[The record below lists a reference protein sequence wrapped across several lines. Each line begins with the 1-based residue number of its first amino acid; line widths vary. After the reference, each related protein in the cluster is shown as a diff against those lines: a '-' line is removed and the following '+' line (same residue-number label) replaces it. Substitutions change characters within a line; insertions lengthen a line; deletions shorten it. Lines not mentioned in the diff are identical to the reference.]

1 MKVIGFGVIGLLV
14 GGLVASGI
22 LWLIFLTGGAEYTLA
37 LAWALVYGIIPGAV
51 VGLIIG
57 LFVGLGIGGSN
68 RKFVYPKGVLC
79 NKCGTAI
86 GKGATT
92 CAVCGADMNDLTDI

>member
-1 MKVIGFGVIGLLV
+1 MKGVLGLFLGGFVGAVIFALGAMGESA
-14 GGLVASGI
+14 ASGGGFVYALI
-22 LWLIFLTGGAEYTLA
+22 LSPLA
-37 LAWALVYGIIPGAV
+37 GFPIIVLGAV
-51 VGLIIG
+51 IG